1 MPKILKDPEKN
12 ILKIAKYHLL
22 DQGIK
27 TLNMR
32 EIAKDAEV
40 SVGTLYNY
48 FPNKD
53 YLVIALIAEFWEN
66 FLDKLERQE
75 IDGDTVWITL
85 ERMYR
90 RLADT
95 MQVFRLEWLSGE
107 GFQCKDAK
115 REGMLQQE
123 QVRNCILSAIEKQF
137 EKFGITSLEFT
148 GSELARFVFSNWLG
162 MLTYSYLDYTLFER
176 VLKKTTTN

>member
-53 YLVIALIAEFWEN
+53 YLVIALIAAAGAGK
-66 FLDKLERQE
+66 KL
-75 IDGDTVWITL
+75 
-85 ERMYR
+85 Y
-90 RLADT
+90 
-95 MQVFRLEWLSGE
+95 F
-107 GFQCKDAK
+107 
-115 REGMLQQE
+115 
-123 QVRNCILSAIEKQF
+123 VRN
-137 EKFGITSLEFT
+137 
-148 GSELARFVFSNWLG
+148 
-162 MLTYSYLDYTLFER
+162 
-176 VLKKTTTN
+176 